1 MRNKQSGLLAGKMVA
16 RLAGVPVTS
25 QRVRNE
31 MSLHVLA
38 YNLTRAMQ
46 IFGAKPL
53 MKAMTLLALVAAL
66 CLSVARA
73 ETLSE
78 RDIEVHVEL
87 EGDLVRID
95 TSFHVQ
101 ATPQEAW
108 AVMTD
113 YDHAAE
119 FLSDLDASRVLA
131 RDGDTMRVY
140 QKGKAKFGPFSFPVE
155 SVRQIRLVPFES
167 MQQHLVSGSMKR
179 LDVTTRLAPE
189 GSGTRITNRT
199 ESIPDV
205 WIPPIVGRLFI
216 AHETRE
222 KFSELRDE
230 ILRRKPSAAG
240 R

>member
-1 MRNKQSGLLAGKMVA
+1 MPDQLDMKAATVA
-16 RLAGVPVTS
+16 RCA
-25 QRVRNE
+25 R
-31 MSLHVLA
+31 
-38 YNLTRAMQ
+38 
-46 IFGAKPL
+46 
-53 MKAMTLLALVAAL
+53 TLLAAAL
-66 CLSVARA
+66 CLAHA
-73 ETLSE
+73 APASE
-78 RDIEVHVEL
+78 QDIEVQVEVV
-87 EGDLVRID
+87 GDLVRID
-95 TSFHVQ
+95 TSFHVE

-113 YDHAAE
+113 YDHAAG
-119 FLSDLDASRVLA
+119 FISDLDASRVLA
-131 RDGDTMRVY
+131 REGDTMRVY

-155 SVRQIRLVPFES
+155 SVRDIRLAPFES

-189 GSGTRITNRT
+189 GSGTRITNHT

-230 ILRRKPSAAG
+230 ILRRKQPAAG
-240 R
+240 RASDSTNKAEPGW

>member
-1 MRNKQSGLLAGKMVA
+1 MPHQFDLTALTLARCAQALLA
-16 RLAGVPVTS
+16 
-25 QRVRNE
+25 
-31 MSLHVLA
+31 
-38 YNLTRAMQ
+38 
-46 IFGAKPL
+46 
-53 MKAMTLLALVAAL
+53 AAL
-66 CLSVARA
+66 CMSLARA
-73 ETLSE
+73 EPASE
-78 RDIEVHVEL
+78 QDIAVRVEL

-95 TSFHVQ
+95 TSFHVE

-113 YDHAAE
+113 YDRAAE
-119 FLSDLDASRVLA
+119 FISDLDASRVLE
-131 RDGDTMRVY
+131 RDRDTMRVY

-155 SVRQIRLVPFES
+155 SVREIRLVPFQS
-167 MQQHLVSGSMKR
+167 MQSQLVSGSMKR
-179 LDVTTRLAPE
+179 LDVTTLLAPE

-222 KFSELRDE
+222 KFRELRDE
-230 ILRRKPSAAG
+230 ILRSKQAAAG